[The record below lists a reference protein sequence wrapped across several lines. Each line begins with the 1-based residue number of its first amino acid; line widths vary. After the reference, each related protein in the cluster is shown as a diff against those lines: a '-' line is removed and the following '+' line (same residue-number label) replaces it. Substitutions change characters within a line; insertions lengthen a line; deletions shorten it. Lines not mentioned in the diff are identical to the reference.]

1 MDEIS
6 GGAMPRVTITLPS
19 DLLSELIEI
28 TQARTKTEAM
38 MTAIKDEIRRKKLE
52 NIKSM
57 AGKMEFIKSTEE
69 LRHGDER
76 LR

>member
-1 MDEIS
+1 
-6 GGAMPRVTITLPS
+6 MPRVTITLPS